1 MPRTLVGTD
10 PQLAAG
16 KGRPPHDA
24 QLLGAEVGVDRD
36 QGEGLKDVDL
46 ADVGALDTALVGQ
59 RAHDRSGQDPV
70 AVPDLHAVD
79 GPGALV
85 LAAPGT
91 RGRAASLA
99 AVSSLCA
106 TALLPAALE
115 GGRQEGPL
123 GVEVLLPAGALG
135 ALTAPVL
142 APARS
147 LVSHGQGQQRGRQL
161 LDVDVQLPGGVGDQ
175 RQVHVQTAA
184 LVAGGCL
191 GQELAGAVLG
201 DVRGGG
207 QGDLLQTASGEALDL
222 AELALLLGGQE
233 GDGLAVAAGAARAT
247 DTVHVGLGLAGHVE
261 VDHQADAVHVQ
272 ASGGDVRG
280 HQHVEGAG
288 AQPLHQ
294 ALALALRHVTG
305 DRGGL
310 DAPARQL
317 DGDVLGRGLGPYED
331 DGGLGVG
338 DGQDPGDGADLVT
351 EGNHR
356 VGLVDGGDSGGRPGD
371 LDLNGLVKVLA
382 RHGLDGR
389 RHRRGEQGGAPIGG
403 KRLRNR
409 LHVLGEAHP
418 QHLVGLVQDEV
429 AHVVELERALVN
441 EVDDAAGSADDDLG
455 AALERADLGAVG
467 GAAVDGHHLQSAGAG
482 GHVGN
487 GLGALERELAGGGQN
502 ERLNDVV
509 TRVDGVEQRKPEGRR
524 LAGSGLGDADDVTA
538 GQQNRDRL
546 LLDGGGG
553 HEAHVGDGLEQVT
566 GKTQVGE
573 GDLLI
578 LVSGPHLALVPV
590 ARRGGALDV
599 ALVAVGVGIGVD
611 EGGVAVN
618 LVLINVDAVVLIGV
632 VDPVLRVGLGE
643 VSVDVVRL
651 LLVVD
656 VLRVL
661 RGVGGGGSGE
671 VLGGG
676 GGAVAV
682 VRRGDSALLVVLGRA
697 GLLAA
702 GELGGEERIEAEG
715 AVAVLAL
722 SVGGARRSTA
732 GVSHEVFP
740 YLSP

>member
-1 MPRTLVGTD
+1 M
-10 PQLAAG
+10 
-16 KGRPPHDA
+16 
-24 QLLGAEVGVDRD
+24 
-36 QGEGLKDVDL
+36 
-46 ADVGALDTALVGQ
+46 
-59 RAHDRSGQDPV
+59 
-70 AVPDLHAVD
+70 
-79 GPGALV
+79 
-85 LAAPGT
+85 
-91 RGRAASLA
+91 
-99 AVSSLCA
+99 
-106 TALLPAALE
+106 
-115 GGRQEGPL
+115 
-123 GVEVLLPAGALG
+123 
-135 ALTAPVL
+135 
-142 APARS
+142 
-147 LVSHGQGQQRGRQL
+147 
-161 LDVDVQLPGGVGDQ
+161 
-175 RQVHVQTAA
+175 
-184 LVAGGCL
+184 
-191 GQELAGAVLG
+191 LG

-247 DTVHVGLGLAGHVE
+247 NTVHVGLGFAGHVE
-261 VDHQADAVHVQ
+261 VDDQADAVHVQ
-272 ASGGDVRG
+272 ASGGDIRG
-280 HQHVEGAG
+280 HQHIKGAG

-317 DGDVLGRGLGPYED
+317 DGDVLGSGLGPHED

-338 DGQDPGDGADLVT
+338 DGQHPGDGADLVA
-351 EGNHR
+351 EGDHR
-356 VGLVDGGDSGGRPGD
+356 VGLVDGGDGGGRPGD

-429 AHVVELERALVN
+429 AHVVELKRTLVN
-441 EVDDAAGSADDDLG
+441 EVDDAPGSADDDLG

-482 GHVGN
+482 GHVSD

-509 TRVDGVEQRKPEGRR
+509 ARVDGVEQRKPEGRR
-524 LAGSGLGDADDVTA
+524 LAGSGLGDADDVAA

-590 ARRGGALDV
+590 AR
-599 ALVAVGVGIGVD
+599 
-611 EGGVAVN
+611 
-618 LVLINVDAVVLIGV
+618 
-632 VDPVLRVGLGE
+632 
-643 VSVDVVRL
+643 
-651 LLVVD
+651 
-656 VLRVL
+656 
-661 RGVGGGGSGE
+661 
-671 VLGGG
+671 
-676 GGAVAV
+676 
-682 VRRGDSALLVVLGRA
+682 
-697 GLLAA
+697 
-702 GELGGEERIEAEG
+702 
-715 AVAVLAL
+715 
-722 SVGGARRSTA
+722 
-732 GVSHEVFP
+732 
-740 YLSP
+740 

>member
-1 MPRTLVGTD
+1 M
-10 PQLAAG
+10 
-16 KGRPPHDA
+16 
-24 QLLGAEVGVDRD
+24 
-36 QGEGLKDVDL
+36 
-46 ADVGALDTALVGQ
+46 
-59 RAHDRSGQDPV
+59 
-70 AVPDLHAVD
+70 
-79 GPGALV
+79 
-85 LAAPGT
+85 
-91 RGRAASLA
+91 
-99 AVSSLCA
+99 
-106 TALLPAALE
+106 
-115 GGRQEGPL
+115 
-123 GVEVLLPAGALG
+123 
-135 ALTAPVL
+135 
-142 APARS
+142 
-147 LVSHGQGQQRGRQL
+147 
-161 LDVDVQLPGGVGDQ
+161 
-175 RQVHVQTAA
+175 
-184 LVAGGCL
+184 
-191 GQELAGAVLG
+191 LG

-222 AELALLLGGQE
+222 PELALLLGGQE

-280 HQHVEGAG
+280 HQHVKGAG

-294 ALALALRHVTG
+294 ALALALGNITG

-317 DGDVLGRGLGPYED
+317 DGDVLGRGLGPHED

-338 DGQDPGDGADLVT
+338 DGQDPGDGPDLVA

-371 LDLNGLVKVLA
+371 LHLNGLVEVLT

-403 KRLRNR
+403 KGLRNR

-441 EVDDAAGSADDDLG
+441 EVDDAPGSADDDLG
-455 AALERADLGAVG
+455 AALERADLGAVWG
-467 GAAVDGHHLQSAGAG
+467 TAVDGHHLQSAGAG
-482 GHVGN
+482 SHISD

-502 ERLNDVV
+502 ECLNDVV
-509 TRVDGVEQRKPEGRR
+509 ARIDGVEQRKPEGRR
-524 LAGSGLGDADDVTA
+524 LAGSGLGDAHDVAA
-538 GQQNRDRL
+538 GQQNGDRL

-599 ALVAVGVGIGVD
+599 ALVAVGVSVGICVGIGVGISIGVD

-618 LVLINVDAVVLIGV
+618 LVLINVDSVVLIGV
-632 VDPVLRVGLGE
+632 VDLVLRVGLGE

-661 RGVGGGGSGE
+661 RGIGGGGSGE

-682 VRRGDSALLVVLGRA
+682 VRCGDSALLVVLGRA